1 MGRAPAARLNLT
13 RKLSMN
19 ETLSADVVIVGSG
32 VAGALVA
39 HQMALAGASVLV
51 LEAGPRLE
59 RWRLVENFRNTPA
72 KDDFMAPYPS
82 TRHAPHPQYTPENNY
97 LIFKGT
103 HKYNSQYIRAVGGT
117 TWHWAAST
125 WRLLP
130 NDFRMRSRYGVGR
143 DWPLAYEDLEASYYR
158 AELELGVSGPNDGT
172 DLGSPRKQPYP
183 MDHLAL
189 SHNDQRFFDVL
200 NAKGFTVVPEPVARN
215 SRAYD
220 ARPNCCGNNNCMPI
234 CPIGAMYGGIVHV
247 EKAEKAGARV
257 LANAVVYR
265 IEADDKGRI
274 AAVHYKDPDGNSH
287 RVTGKR
293 FVLAANGIETPKLML
308 MSSSARQPNGVGNSS
323 DQVGRNLM
331 DHPGTGVSFLAD
343 EDLWPGRGPMELSS
357 IVDMRDGAFRSEYA
371 GKKLHLNNMA
381 QTRAAT
387 TKAIQLGLVGA
398 RLNQEIRHRAARM
411 VNFNSFHDILP
422 DPANRIRPSTEHKDA
437 LGIARPE
444 ITYSIGD
451 YVKKSAVHTRAAY
464 ARIARLFG
472 GTEISFADDFAPNNH
487 IMGSAIMGADSRDSV
502 VDAHCRTHDHEN
514 LYIAGSAVMPVAGT
528 VNCTL
533 TIAALALRL
542 SDTLRGES

>member
-1 MGRAPAARLNLT
+1 
-13 RKLSMN
+13 MN
-19 ETLSADVVIVGSG
+19 ATLSADVVIVGSG

-51 LEAGPRLE
+51 LEAGPRIE
-59 RWRLVENFRNTPA
+59 RWRIVENYRNTAA

-82 TRHAPHPQYTPENNY
+82 SKHAPHPQFSPENNY
-97 LIFKGT
+97 LILKGS

-117 TWHWAAST
+117 TWHWAASA

-130 NDFRMRSRYGVGR
+130 NDFRMRSKYGVGR
-143 DWPLAYEDLEASYYR
+143 DWPIDYAALEAHYYR
-158 AELELGVSGPNDGT
+158 AEVELGVSGPNDGT
-172 DLGSPRKQPYP
+172 ELGSPRAQPYP
-183 MDHLAL
+183 MDHLPL
-189 SHNDQRFFDVL
+189 SHNDQRFFEVL
-200 NAKGFTVVPEPVARN
+200 NAQGFQVVPEPVARN

-220 ARPNCCGNNNCMPI
+220 QRPNCCGNNNCMPI
-234 CPIGAMYGGIVHV
+234 CPIGAMYNAIVHV
-247 EKAEKAGARV
+247 EKAERAGAHV
-257 LANAVVYR
+257 IANAVVYR
-265 IEADDKGRI
+265 VEVDDKNRV
-274 AAVHYKDPDGNSH
+274 AAVHYKDPDGLSH

-308 MSSSARQPNGVGNSS
+308 MSTSARQPNGVANSS

-331 DHPGTGVSFLAD
+331 DHPGTGVSFLAN

-381 QTRAAT
+381 QTRHAT
-387 TKAIQLGLVGA
+387 QKAIELGLVGA
-398 RLNQEIRHRAARM
+398 KLNREIRLRAARM

-422 DPANRIRPSTEHKDA
+422 DPENRIRPSADFKDG

-451 YVKKSAVHTRAAY
+451 YVQKSALHTRAAY
-464 ARIARLFG
+464 ARIAALFG
-472 GTEISFADDFAPNNH
+472 ATEITFADEFAPNNH
-487 IMGSAIMGADSRDSV
+487 IMGTAIMGADPNDSV
-502 VDAHCRTHDHEN
+502 VDAACRTHDHEN
-514 LYIAGSAVMPVAGT
+514 LYIAGSAVMPVAAT

-542 SDTLRGES
+542 SDTLRGQA